1 MMRYFSFFIF
11 LLLLSSC
18 ESPGS
23 KKSNLTF
30 AELYGDLSTEKINNT
45 VYGFAVDKTDEWEQV
60 GDKLITNFI
69 NMYNLHINHEPDDV
83 EYPFKGWFL
92 AG

>member
-1 MMRYFSFFIF
+1 MRYFSFFIF
-11 LLLLSSC
+11 LVLLSSC

-60 GDKLITNFI
+60 GDKLITNWSSFNI
-69 NMYNLHINHEPDDV
+69 GKENKVDL
-83 EYPFKGWFL
+83 
-92 AG
+92 